1 MKDAFLINLTASMV
15 FVWKDCNVL
24 PTNILVT
31 EVSVLMLILD
41 AVASIQ
47 AMENVLAVIY
57 LVLSPVKDFV
67 AQEVKNT
74 DQIGA
79 KQLLL
84 NKVMVCRLK
93 AA

>member
-1 MKDAFLINLTASMV
+1 MIEDLAFVKDAFLINLTASMV

-47 AMENVLAVIY
+47 AMENVLAAI
-57 LVLSPVKDFV
+57 
-67 AQEVKNT
+67 
-74 DQIGA
+74 
-79 KQLLL
+79 
-84 NKVMVCRLK
+84 
-93 AA
+93 